1 MKRWLLL
8 LLCVPGVCAF
18 FFDPSWWLDSRSKAL
33 TFLAIL
39 LGAVLFRLGR
49 GLPQLTVER
58 LGSSEIELIAE
69 AFKVVGSHLV
79 WVFCITVLAILCLI
93 LTEPFLILG
102 HDSWAVRLAT
112 STTLVLSTMA
122 LERTVAVVR
131 GDRDLIRLQADLV
144 KRDAWKRNAGE
155 SAKSLDKAEREKPMT
170 PADGYGGLRE
180 TT

>member
-1 MKRWLLL
+1 MKWLRLLL
-8 LLCVPGVCAF
+8 FCVPGFCAF
-18 FFDPSWWLDSRSKAL
+18 FFDPGWWLDSRPEAL

-58 LGSSEIELIAE
+58 LGSSEIERIAE
-69 AFKVVGSHLV
+69 AFKVVGGRLV
-79 WVFCITVLAILCLI
+79 WVFGVTALAILCLI
-93 LTEPFLILG
+93 LTELFLTLG
-102 HDSWAVRLAT
+102 RDSWVVRLAT
-112 STTLVLSTMA
+112 SATLVFSIVA
-122 LERTVAVVR
+122 LERTVAVVK

-144 KRDAWKRNAGE
+144 KRDARKRDAAE
-155 SAKSLDKAEREKPMT
+155 SAKALDEAEQKKPIT